1 MAVEVCATQG
11 PRPPAQVPS
20 AYQASDVLLGGA
32 GWWEVTQGVRSR
44 LPRLLRAGC
53 AASGESVQDS
63 AGAGGIAHTHPCAG
77 KPDAGASVV
86 KPSGRGGRQAGGSRW
101 AVSEPFGRSSV
112 SVGNLRGSFFKL
124 LELHCTRD

>member
-1 MAVEVCATQG
+1 MSLMAVEVCATQG

-53 AASGESVQDS
+53 AASGESL
-63 AGAGGIAHTHPCAG
+63 CW
-77 KPDAGASVV
+77 
-86 KPSGRGGRQAGGSRW
+86 GRGHC
-101 AVSEPFGRSSV
+101 PHPP
-112 SVGNLRGSFFKL
+112 LRR
-124 LELHCTRD
+124 EA